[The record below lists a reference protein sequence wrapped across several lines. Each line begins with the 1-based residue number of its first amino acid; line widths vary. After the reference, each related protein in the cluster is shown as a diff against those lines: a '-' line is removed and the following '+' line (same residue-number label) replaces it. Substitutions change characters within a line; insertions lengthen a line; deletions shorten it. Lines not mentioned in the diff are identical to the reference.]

1 MKNIFYPAILLM
13 NKLGF
18 SKKLILLGFIN
29 VIALSVVI
37 YNVYT
42 QETQHIHD
50 AQKELDG
57 ITLIQPI
64 LKTIQSVQRHR
75 GLSSGILGG
84 DNTLFYALNEEASFL
99 ADRFITLEKTL
110 PITLLSNQSWLDIL
124 TEYKLIQSS
133 GLSWSKVDNFSAH
146 SHLVSQLQKLINHIA
161 DTSTLTLDADIASYY
176 LIMTTI
182 NDMPIA
188 LEQLGQMRAYGAGIL
203 AEKTISEKQKIKMYS
218 LIATLINA
226 FDSLSINLEKTSHY
240 NKDIQAKLSLAT
252 TDIKNSSRK
261 VTRLVESD
269 ILGNKFV
276 TDPHVFFKL
285 STEVINTGYS
295 QIYETLLPTLEIL
308 LYNRI
313 SQIEQQLLISIG
325 SALLLTLVFQY
336 LFFGIYYATVGNI
349 HLIARS
355 AYKYTH
361 GDLQQRVHLKT
372 KDDIKEIGDSFNKMA
387 DSANHLLAIHREDK
401 DRLQAIVNSAL
412 DAIIQINTTGI
423 ITGWNQQAEVI
434 FGWTKSEA
442 EGQKIH
448 SLVIPERHRKMHLRA
463 IKRFLQSGE
472 REQISSRMEVE
483 ALNKSG
489 HEFPVELSVSS
500 VNTANGIEFSA
511 FIRDLSDIKE
521 KEISLRKLSLAVA
534 QSPSSIIITDVNAK
548 IEYANQS
555 FLNITGYEIDEIMG
569 ENPKILSSNKT
580 PKTTFDDLWRHLNNG
595 KTWQG
600 ELINKRK
607 DGSEYIESALIS
619 PIRQANNEVTHYLA
633 IKEDITE
640 KKQAEI
646 ELGIAAIAFES
657 QEGIMVTDAENKIL
671 RVNKSFT
678 KITGYSIE
686 EVLGKQPTLL
696 NSGRQDK
703 SFYSAMWNKI
713 VQTGSWQGEIWN
725 RHKQGMIY
733 PEWLTITARKDEN
746 DKITHYVAIF
756 TDITEFKAAEEK
768 IKHLAYYDPL
778 TQLANRRKLLDRL
791 DHCILMSLR
800 EGTSFALLML
810 DLDRFKAVNDSF
822 GHLAGDELLQL
833 VAKRISKRLR
843 NTDLLARL
851 GGDEFVVLLE
861 DINHP
866 DDAARIA
873 EAIVLE
879 LEKPFMLGN
888 VNEANIGVSIGIS
901 LFPEHAN
908 SVSSLMDHADM
919 ALYQAKDN
927 GRGCYSFFSDNL
939 TDTIRERLKL
949 EADLRLAIKQQ
960 DLRVYYQ
967 PQVDIVTGKIIGAEA
982 LVRWQTKDE
991 GLILPDS
998 FIQIAE
1004 ETGLILDIGEWV
1016 LRETCRQGQQWV
1028 QAGFE
1033 PIVLAVNVSA
1043 HQFKRSNIHDIVQNV
1058 LASTG
1063 FPAEQ
1068 LELEMTESGLMEQ
1081 QEAIVEV
1088 LNDLRSLGILLA
1100 IDDFGTGYSSL
1111 AYLKRFPLDTLKIDK
1126 SFIDDIP
1133 HDKGDVEITTTI
1145 NTLGHALGFKVLAE
1159 GVENQQQLDF
1169 LQSIGCDT
1177 YQGYLRSEPLPADE
1191 FVKLLSMKKH

>member
-1 MKNIFYPAILLM
+1 M

-18 SKKLILLGFIN
+18 SKKLMLLGFIN
-29 VIALSVVI
+29 IIALSVVI
-37 YNVYT
+37 YSVYIR
-42 QETQHIHD
+42 ETQHIHD
-50 AQKELDG
+50 AQKELGG

-75 GLSSGILGG
+75 GISSGILGG
-84 DNTLFYALNEEASFL
+84 NNVLFDALNEESSLL
-99 ADRFITLEKTL
+99 ADRFIILEKTL
-110 PITLLSNQSWLDIL
+110 PTTLRFNQFWREIL
-124 TEYKLIQSS
+124 TEYELIQSS

-161 DTSTLTLDADIASYY
+161 DIYTLTLDADISSSY
-176 LIMTTI
+176 LITTTI
-182 NDMPIA
+182 NDMPTA
-188 LEQLGQMRAYGAGIL
+188 LEQLGQMRAYGTGIL
-203 AEKTISEKQKIKMYS
+203 TTKTISEKQKIKMYS

-226 FDSLSINLEKTSHY
+226 FDSLSFNLEKTSHY
-240 NKDIQAKLSLAT
+240 NKEIQTELALAT
-252 TDIKNSSRK
+252 IGIKSSSQK
-261 VTRLVESD
+261 ITQIVESD
-269 ILGNKFV
+269 ILSKNFV
-276 TDPHVFFKL
+276 TDPHTFFL
-285 STEVINTGYS
+285 LATEVINTGYN

-313 SQIEQQLLISIG
+313 HQIEQKLLISVG
-325 SALLLTLVFQY
+325 SSLLLTLFVQY

-372 KDDIKEIGDSFNKMA
+372 KDDIKEIGDSFNEMA

-442 EGQKIH
+442 EGQKIEQ
-448 SLVIPERHRKMHLRA
+448 LIIPEKYRQMHLRG
-463 IKRFLQSGE
+463 IKSFLISEG
-472 REQISSRMEVE
+472 RESISSRMEVD
-483 ALNKSG
+483 ALNKNG
-489 HEFPVELSVSS
+489 HEFPVELSISS
-500 VNTANGIEFSA
+500 VNTANGMEFSA

-521 KEISLRKLSLAVA
+521 KEVLLSKLSLAVA
-534 QSPSSIIITDVNAK
+534 QSPSSIIITYVNAN

-569 ENPKILSSNKT
+569 KNPKILSSNKT
-580 PKTTFDDLWRHLNNG
+580 PKTTFDDLWGHLNSG

-678 KITGYSIE
+678 EITGYSIE

-696 NSGRQDK
+696 NSGRQD
-703 SFYSAMWNKI
+703 SYFYSVMWNKI
-713 VQTGSWQGEIWN
+713 IQTGSWQGEIWN
-725 RHKQGMIY
+725 RHKKGMIY

-756 TDITEFKAAEEK
+756 TDITKFKAAEAK

-778 TQLANRRKLLDRL
+778 TQLANRRKLLDHL
-791 DHCILMSLR
+791 NHAVSLSIR
-800 EGTSFALLML
+800 EGTTLALLML
-810 DLDRFKAVNDSF
+810 DLDRFKAVNDNL

-833 VAKRISKRLR
+833 VAERISKRLR
-843 NTDLLARL
+843 TTDLLARL

-861 DINHP
+861 DITHP

-873 EAIVLE
+873 EFIVLE
-879 LEKPFMLGN
+879 LEKPFILGKT
-888 VNEANIGVSIGIS
+888 NEVHIGVSIGIS

-908 SVSSLMDHADM
+908 SVSELIDHADM

-927 GRGCYSFFSDNL
+927 GRGCYSFFSENL
-939 TDTIRERLKL
+939 TDTIRDRLQL
-949 EADLRLAIKQQ
+949 ESDLRIAIKQQ

-967 PQVDIVTGKIIGAEA
+967 PQVDILTGAIIGAEA
-982 LVRWQTKDE
+982 LVRWQTKDK
-991 GLILPDS
+991 GLIPPNL
-998 FIQIAE
+998 FIPIAE
-1004 ETGLILDIGEWV
+1004 ETGLILDIGKWV
-1016 LRETCRQGQQWV
+1016 LQETCRQGQEWLQS
-1028 QAGFE
+1028 GFA
-1033 PIVLAVNVSA
+1033 PIILAVNVSA
-1043 HQFKRSNIHDIVQNV
+1043 HQFKRSNMQNVVQNA

-1068 LELEMTESGLMEQ
+1068 LELEMTESSLMAQ
-1081 QEAIVEV
+1081 QESIVEL
-1088 LNDLRSLGILLA
+1088 LNDLRSLGVLLA

-1111 AYLKRFPLDTLKIDK
+1111 AYLKCFPLDTLKIDK

-1133 HDKGDVEITTTI
+1133 HDTDDVEITKAI
-1145 NTLGHALGFKVLAE
+1145 NALGHTLGFKILAE

-1169 LQSIGCDT
+1169 LKKIGCDT
-1177 YQGYLRSEPLPADE
+1177 YQGYIKSKPLPADE
-1191 FVKLLSMKKH
+1191 FIALLSMKNTNISL